1 MRFRTIVLG
10 ALVLAA
16 VSELT
21 GGAAAQFYP
30 NRPITMVVPYAAG
43 GPTDTVARII
53 ADRMARSL
61 PQPVVVED
69 LPGAGGTIAAAR
81 VARADPDGYTLSI
94 GSWSSYVVSPVVYP
108 QLPYDVL
115 RDFAPV
121 ALLTRTPLLI
131 IAKKDMPANDLQGM
145 VAWLKANPDTAFQG
159 IAGGTD
165 QVAGF
170 LLQQQTGT
178 RFGSVPYRGLAPA
191 MQDLLA
197 GRIDFL
203 FDQPSDALPQIR
215 SGAVKVFAVTAGTRL
230 AIAPDI
236 PTVDEA
242 GLPGLYITPW
252 HSLWVPA
259 NTPLDVIARLNAAAV
274 DALGDPAL
282 RKRLAD
288 VGQDVIPREQ
298 QTPEALSVYYKAETD
313 KWWPIIKAA
322 GIKAD

>member
-16 VSELT
+16 VPELA
-21 GGAAAQFYP
+21 GGAAAQSYP
-30 NRPITMVVPYAAG
+30 TRPIAMVVPYAAG

-61 PQPVVVED
+61 PQPVIVED

-108 QLPYDVL
+108 QLPYEAL

-170 LLQQQTGT
+170 LLQQQTGA

-215 SGAVKVFAVTAGTRL
+215 GGAVKVFAVTAGTRL

-259 NTPLDVIARLNAAAV
+259 NTPPGVIARLNAAAM

-288 VGQDVIPREQ
+288 VGQEVIPREQ

>member
-1 MRFRTIVLG
+1 MRGLIPAMPVLVACLTAASG
-10 ALVLAA
+10 AV
-16 VSELT
+16 
-21 GGAAAQFYP
+21 AQSYP
-30 NRPITMVVPYAAG
+30 TRPITMVVPYAAG

-53 ADRMARSL
+53 ADRMSQSL
-61 PQPVVVED
+61 PQPVIVED

-81 VARADPDGYTLSI
+81 VARADADGYTLSI

-131 IAKKDMPANDLQGM
+131 VAKKAMPASDLRGM

-178 RFGSVPYRGLAPA
+178 RFATVPYRGLAPA

-215 SGAVKVFAVTAGTRL
+215 SGAIKVFAVTAGIRL

-259 NTPLDVIARLNAAAV
+259 NTPPDVIARLNAAAV

-282 RKRLAD
+282 RHRLAD

-298 QTPEALSVYYKAETD
+298 QTPQALSVYYQAEID

-322 GIKAD
+322 GLKAE